1 MNTGGRT
8 IITLR
13 LAYGPEI
20 MAPNEQGSVIS
31 VRKYFMSSIDEL
43 LAAYR
48 TAAVSE
54 REKGTYFE
62 RLARAY
68 LLADPIQSEEFSEV
82 WSWSEWAKE
91 QAQDGRDVGIDLV
104 AKLRN
109 GDGYAAI
116 QAKFYAP
123 DTRNQIAD
131 LLIGLTRARK
141 TWGFGLC
148 FLYLRNVQGHG
159 WNHKRVYRIYR
170 ELELNLRIKPRK
182 RLRRDKP
189 DALVVPEAPNMVWS
203 MDFMADRLGD
213 GRQFRLLNVLDDFN
227 RQGLG
232 IEVDFSL
239 PAERVIRSLNQ
250 IIEWRGKPFV
260 IRVDNGPE
268 YVSGKLMEW
277 AENQGIALNYI
288 QPGKPQQN
296 AYVARS
302 GTSGSIN
309 TSSTP
314 SKRHRNSPR
323 NGYGPITTSDPIW
336 ASAASHPHR
345 N

>member
-1 MNTGGRT
+1 MAMNAVARHGVSIASACR
-8 IITLR
+8 
-13 LAYGPEI
+13 AFEI
-20 MAPNEQGSVIS
+20 SETCYRYSPVMSDENEEIA
-31 VRKYFMSSIDEL
+31 DWL
-43 LAAYR
+43 
-48 TAAVSE
+48 
-54 REKGTYFE
+54 E
-62 RLARAY
+62 RLTAN
-68 LLADPIQSEEFSEV
+68 
-82 WSWSEWAKE
+82 K
-91 QAQDGRDVGIDLV
+91 
-104 AKLRN
+104 RN
-109 GDGYAAI
+109 
-116 QAKFYAP
+116 
-123 DTRNQIAD
+123 
-131 LLIGLTRARK
+131 
-141 TWGFGLC
+141 WGFGLC

-296 AYVARS
+296 AYVERYNRTVRHEWLDQYIIDTIEEAQEFATQWLWTYNNERPNM
-302 GTSGSIN
+302 GIGGI
-309 TSSTP
+309 TP
-314 SKRHRNSPR
+314 AQKLKM
-323 NGYGPITTSDPIW
+323 
-336 ASAASHPHR
+336 AA
-345 N
+345 